1 MLPRPATIA
10 APPTTASPASWNPA
24 VPPPPVTGA
33 ALGTGL
39 GVGLGEGSG
48 LGLSDADGLTEALA
62 LSDELTLALALVLA
76 LSLELDEA
84 PPLAVLVTP
93 AEPPAVG
100 RYVDAGGVPGG
111 VEVEPEVQAESAT
124 QASMVVR
131 PQPTTVSRT
140 RCDVP
145 AMAVRALIGP
155 PRVLGNDHFPVA
167 GRRNRRRK
175 GKTRGRP
182 LVADRVGRK
191 NVSSLNGKPGLCDK
205 QAMACSP
212 SEY

>member
-33 ALGTGL
+33 PLGTGL
-39 GVGLGEGSG
+39 GDGLGEGSG
-48 LGLSDADGLTEALA
+48 LGLSDADGLAEALA
-62 LSDELTLALALVLA
+62 LSDELA
-76 LSLELDEA
+76 LSLALDEGVLVAVEVA
-84 PPLAVLVTP
+84 PAEPLAV
-93 AEPPAVG
+93 G
-100 RYVDAGGVPGG
+100 RNVDAGGV
-111 VEVEPEVQAESAT
+111 EVTEGPEVQAESAT

-145 AMAVRALIGP
+145 AMAVHALIEP

-167 GRRNRRRK
+167 GRRNRRR
-175 GKTRGRP
+175 
-182 LVADRVGRK
+182 
-191 NVSSLNGKPGLCDK
+191 
-205 QAMACSP
+205 
-212 SEY
+212 

>member
-33 ALGTGL
+33 PLGTGL
-39 GVGLGEGSG
+39 GDGLGEGSG
-48 LGLSDADGLTEALA
+48 LGLSDADGLADA
-62 LSDELTLALALVLA
+62 LSDELALA
-76 LSLELDEA
+76 LSLELDEE
-84 PPLAVLVTP
+84 PPLGVPVTP
-93 AEPPAVG
+93 AEPPSVG
-100 RYVDAGGVPGG
+100 TYVDAGGVVGG
-111 VEVEPEVQAESAT
+111 VVEGPEVQAESAT

-191 NVSSLNGKPGLCDK
+191 NVSRLNGKPGLCDK

>member
-33 ALGTGL
+33 PLGTGL
-39 GVGLGEGSG
+39 GDGLGEGDG
-48 LGLSDADGLTEALA
+48 LGLSDGDGLAEGLVLSDELALA
-62 LSDELTLALALVLA
+62 LSLA
-76 LSLELDEA
+76 LDEA
-84 PPLAVLVTP
+84 VLVAVELTP

-100 RYVDAGGVPGG
+100 INVDAGGVTGG
-111 VEVEPEVQAESAT
+111 VEEGPEVQAESAR

-140 RCDVP
+140 RCDVH
-145 AMAVRALIGP
+145 AMAVRALIEP

-167 GRRNRRRK
+167 GRRNK
-175 GKTRGRP
+175 EN
-182 LVADRVGRK
+182 VGDL
-191 NVSSLNGKPGLCDK
+191 NVKP
-205 QAMACSP
+205 
-212 SEY
+212 ER

>member
-10 APPTTASPASWNPA
+10 VPPSTASPASWNPA

-48 LGLSDADGLTEALA
+48 LGLSDADGLAEALA
-62 LSDELTLALALVLA
+62 LSDELALALSLV
-76 LSLELDEA
+76 LSLELDEE

-93 AEPPAVG
+93 AEPLAVG
-100 RYVDAGGVPGG
+100 RYVDAGGVV
-111 VEVEPEVQAESAT
+111 VEGLEVQAESAT

-145 AMAVRALIGP
+145 AMAVRAFI
-155 PRVLGNDHFPVA
+155 
-167 GRRNRRRK
+167 
-175 GKTRGRP
+175 
-182 LVADRVGRK
+182 
-191 NVSSLNGKPGLCDK
+191 
-205 QAMACSP
+205 
-212 SEY
+212 

>member
-33 ALGTGL
+33 PLGT
-39 GVGLGEGSG
+39 GLGEGSG
-48 LGLSDADGLTEALA
+48 LGLSDADGLGEALA
-62 LSDELTLALALVLA
+62 LSDELALALALSLA
-76 LSLELDEA
+76 LSLALELDEEE
-84 PPLAVLVTP
+84 LVAVELTP

-100 RYVDAGGVPGG
+100 RNVDGGV
-111 VEVEPEVQAESAT
+111 VEGPEVQAESAT

-140 RCDVP
+140 RCDVH
-145 AMAVRALIGP
+145 AMAVRALIEP

-167 GRRNRRRK
+167 ARRNK
-175 GKTRGRP
+175 EN
-182 LVADRVGRK
+182 VGDL
-191 NVSSLNGKPGLCDK
+191 NVKP
-205 QAMACSP
+205 
-212 SEY
+212 ER

>member
-10 APPTTASPASWNPA
+10 VPPTTASPASWNPA

-33 ALGTGL
+33 PLGTGL

-48 LGLSDADGLTEALA
+48 LGLSDAEGLVLADELA
-62 LSDELTLALALVLA
+62 LSLA
-76 LSLELDEA
+76 LSLELDEV
-84 PPLAVLVTP
+84 PPPAMPVTA
-93 AEPPAVG
+93 AEPLAVG
-100 RYVDAGGVPGG
+100 RYVDAGGV
-111 VEVEPEVQAESAT
+111 VEGLEVQAESAM

-131 PQPTTVSRT
+131 PQPTTASRT

-145 AMAVRALIGP
+145 AMAVRALIEP

-167 GRRNRRRK
+167 GRRNRRPE

>member
-33 ALGTGL
+33 PMGTGL
-39 GVGLGEGSG
+39 GDGLGDGSG
-48 LGLSDADGLTEALA
+48 LGLSDADGLAEALA
-62 LSDELTLALALVLA
+62 LSDELALSLA
-76 LSLELDEA
+76 LSLELDEE

-93 AEPPAVG
+93 AEPLAVG
-100 RYVDAGGVPGG
+100 RYVDAGGVVVVGG
-111 VEVEPEVQAESAT
+111 LEVQAESAT

-175 GKTRGRP
+175 RKRAVGLWSLTASAGKT
-182 LVADRVGRK
+182 
-191 NVSSLNGKPGLCDK
+191 SLALTASPGCATNRQWRAHHRNIRLCG
-205 QAMACSP
+205 
-212 SEY
+212 

>member
-33 ALGTGL
+33 AVGIGL
-39 GVGLGEGSG
+39 GDGLGEGSG
-48 LGLSDADGLTEALA
+48 LGLSDADGLAEALA
-62 LSDELTLALALVLA
+62 LSDELALALSLVLSLA
-76 LSLELDEA
+76 LELDEA
-84 PPLAVLVTP
+84 VLVAVEVTP

-100 RYVDAGGVPGG
+100 RNVDGGVDVMEG
-111 VEVEPEVQAESAT
+111 PEVQAEST
-124 QASMVVR
+124 RQASMVVR

-140 RCDVP
+140 RCDVH
-145 AMAVRALIGP
+145 AMAVRALIEP

-167 GRRNRRRK
+167 ARRNEEST
-175 GKTRGRP
+175 GD
-182 LVADRVGRK
+182 L
-191 NVSSLNGKPGLCDK
+191 NVEPKRWHK